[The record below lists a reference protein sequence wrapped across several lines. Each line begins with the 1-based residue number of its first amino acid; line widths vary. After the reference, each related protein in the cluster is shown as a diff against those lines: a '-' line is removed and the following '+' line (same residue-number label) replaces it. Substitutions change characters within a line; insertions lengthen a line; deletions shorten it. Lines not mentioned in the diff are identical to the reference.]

1 MNKLL
6 KINFVLSAIFLS
18 GCNGGKV
25 DDYFK
30 EYSFTQALSSE
41 EKNSLY
47 ESMKEN
53 ASSLKKISSKKETYE
68 ETELYK
74 NTSSSELTTIF
85 YDDPSN
91 PDLWI
96 RENNQNNRVSRCAN
110 GITFNSDSNEKVTQW
125 DGGNGYLYKS
135 TTESTK
141 NSEPKT
147 SHTANTIQ
155 GETSAEYKKKSFQSL
170 IPDLNAWEVYKNG
183 DGSFTMIASQVN
195 KRVEAVSWGKDTKEL
210 LTLSK
215 RQSVYSISKDFY
227 INSYYSY
234 QETKTNRDPNTYA
247 WYDSERI
254 TSNSYTF
261 IKYEYGTRDKN
272 SIEALNKSIENI
284 EFISATQLVK
294 YDNTAQSSNLNF
306 SLSL

>member
-110 GITFNSDSNEKVTQW
+110 GITFNRPYITPSQPTII
-125 DGGNGYLYKS
+125 S
-135 TTESTK
+135 TGRLS
-141 NSEPKT
+141 PVD
-147 SHTANTIQ
+147 TA
-155 GETSAEYKKKSFQSL
+155 
-170 IPDLNAWEVYKNG
+170 
-183 DGSFTMIASQVN
+183 
-195 KRVEAVSWGKDTKEL
+195 EAVFRL
-210 LTLSK
+210 
-215 RQSVYSISKDFY
+215 I
-227 INSYYSY
+227 
-234 QETKTNRDPNTYA
+234 
-247 WYDSERI
+247 
-254 TSNSYTF
+254 
-261 IKYEYGTRDKN
+261 
-272 SIEALNKSIENI
+272 
-284 EFISATQLVK
+284 
-294 YDNTAQSSNLNF
+294 
-306 SLSL
+306 